1 MDYNN
6 MLMRDATA
14 SCPNHSP
21 KKIFSQNY
29 EDFKSQSQEF
39 YDETMRRIDQ
49 INDILQPPEKK
60 SPEVS
65 FLPIGA
71 ASQTPTSAASA
82 TQTNVAVFSATDSN
96 TPYGMAV
103 RSIYNMVNA

>member
-1 MDYNN
+1 MRFYNH
-6 MLMRDATA
+6 LRR
-14 SCPNHSP
+14 SLP
-21 KKIFSQNY
+21 KF
-29 EDFKSQSQEF
+29 
-39 YDETMRRIDQ
+39 
-49 INDILQPPEKK
+49 
-60 SPEVS
+60 